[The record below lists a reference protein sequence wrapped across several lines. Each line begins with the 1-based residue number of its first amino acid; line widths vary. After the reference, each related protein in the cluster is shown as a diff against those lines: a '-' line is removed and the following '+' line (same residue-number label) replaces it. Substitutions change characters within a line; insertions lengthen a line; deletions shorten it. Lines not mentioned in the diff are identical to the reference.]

1 MIPGSGPLSSLIWI
15 RRARLHLAHLS
26 LEKSILPS
34 DQLSVPSSWK
44 LRQVAAAGRFGGGGG
59 GAGVTSFW

>member
-1 MIPGSGPLSSLIWI
+1 MVPGSDPPSSLIWI
-15 RRARLHLAHLS
+15 CRAGLHPAHLS

-44 LRQVAAAGRFGGGGG
+44 FRQVAAAGRFGGGGG